1 MSCNSL
7 PRLFVTSTIFAIGL
21 VGFGVPA
28 ALAAVQNG
36 IPNRI
41 NAPVSA
47 DSQTAIPESVH
58 PRARVATDL
67 GPAPAN
73 TKLQGMSIRFSMT
86 ADQTAALDQLLA
98 DLQDPSSPRYHQWL
112 TPAQFAAQFG
122 LSSPD
127 IAKVTAWLKS
137 QGFTVTGVAQGG
149 TFVTFD
155 GTIAQAQAAFATSIH
170 SLSVNGE
177 THFANITNAQVPSA
191 FAGVVSGVTGLHDFL
206 LKPRVRANVVKPDFT
221 SSVSSSHYLAPGDL
235 YAIYDMNPLLT
246 AGINGTGVTIAVTGQ
261 VQVLLSD
268 VTAFR
273 SASGL
278 SVNLPT
284 PTAACTGTPAVCTA
298 AAAANNCSASTSSNC
313 PSPNLDDLAESSLDV
328 EWSGAMAPAATVLYV
343 NGRDILANSMTYAID
358 SNLAPIITIS
368 YGNCEAGWGA
378 TELNLL
384 NQLFK
389 QANAQGQTIMAA
401 TADVGATD
409 CDNGASAIEG
419 LTVDFPASSP
429 YVTGMGGT
437 MLNEGTALG
446 ATQYWSSP
454 DTTFVAGTAVPAADV
469 SAKGYMPEAVWNED
483 QPGFFFSASG
493 GGASAFFAKPA
504 WQNEN
509 APGMGITGIVVTP
522 DATRDLPDISLTAAS
537 SHDPFLYCAQG
548 SCVSGFRTAAGNL
561 TVAGGTSFDSQLFGG
576 MLALIEQ
583 KVNATS
589 LKKGLGNINPTLYA
603 LGNSATYYN
612 PTSTSVFHDITT
624 GNNSNPCTAGTPNC
638 PYGGT
643 IGYNAVTGYDF
654 ATGWGSVD
662 LNNLANDWNL
672 VTPNGLGT
680 IGSNIPNISSTALA
694 ASSTSVA
701 AGTSV
706 TLTAT
711 VTGFTITSALYTTLT
726 PTAGPTPTGSV
737 QFLVNNV
744 VVGSGTLNA
753 SGVATYTFV
762 SSCSTLGQ
770 QNMTASYAGSTT
782 YAGSIGPAI
791 AAAQAGAGIS
801 SNGSVVTTP
810 LIVNVTAGTTCPYYS
825 LTPTTASVGVAAGAT
840 IPASTITVA
849 PINGFVGTVTFAA
862 SSSTTSGYVPILSF
876 NPATITFTSAN
887 NTVSQ
892 TTTLT
897 LSGITANLRMPSMPG
912 QVDSGTM
919 LAQHST
925 HKMPWYAAGS
935 GVTIASLL
943 LLVLPR
949 KRRLGG
955 LLVLALSIAMVGGA
969 SGCGGSS
976 QAGPPATTPNSIYA
990 GTYVINVIGT
1000 YTSSGGQVT
1009 KNSTVVT
1016 YSIN

>member
-7 PRLFVTSTIFAIGL
+7 PRLFVTSTIFVIGL
-21 VGFGVPA
+21 AGFGVPA
-28 ALAAVQNG
+28 ASAAVQNA
-36 IPNRI
+36 IANRI

-47 DSQTAIPESVH
+47 DRPTAIPESVH
-58 PRARVATDL
+58 PRTRVATDL

-73 TKLQGMSIRFSMT
+73 TKLQGMSIRFNMT

-122 LSSPD
+122 LSSTD
-127 IAKVTAWLKS
+127 IAKVTAWLKG

-177 THFANITNAQVPSA
+177 THFANITNAQVPTA
-191 FAGVVSGVTGLHDFL
+191 FAGVVSGVTGLHDFR
-206 LKPRVRANVVKPDFT
+206 LKPRVRASVVKPDFT

-246 AGINGTGVTIAVTGQ
+246 NGINGTGVTIAVTGQ
-261 VQVLLSD
+261 VQILLTD

-273 SASGL
+273 SAAGL
-278 SVNLPT
+278 STNLPT
-284 PTAACTGTPAVCTA
+284 PTPVNGGA
-298 AAAANNCSASTSSNC
+298 AATNNCSSSTSTNC
-313 PSPNLDDLAESSLDV
+313 PSPNLDDLAESSLDA
-328 EWSGAMAPAATVLYV
+328 EWSGAMAPSATVLYV
-343 NGRDILANSMTYAID
+343 NGPDILANSMTQAID
-358 SNLAPIITIS
+358 LNLAPIITIS
-368 YGNCEAGWGA
+368 YGNCEAGWGSA
-378 TELNLL
+378 ELNIL

-389 QANAQGQTIMAA
+389 QANAQGQTILAA
-401 TADVGATD
+401 SADVGATD

-437 MLNEGTALG
+437 MFNEGNATG
-446 ATQYWSSP
+446 VTQYWNANSTS
-454 DTTFVAGTAVPAADV
+454 TVANAGSAV
-469 SAKGYMPEAVWNED
+469 GYIPEAVWNED
-483 QPGFFFSASG
+483 QPGSFFSAGG

-504 WQNEN
+504 WQVEN
-509 APGMGITGIVVTP
+509 APGMSIVVTP
-522 DATRDLPDISLTAAS
+522 DASRDLPDLSLTAAA
-537 SHDPFLYCAQG
+537 SHDPFLYCEQG
-548 SCVSGFRTAAGNL
+548 SCASGFRTAAGNL

-576 MLALIEQ
+576 MLALVEQ
-583 KVNATS
+583 KIGGRIGNA
-589 LKKGLGNINPTLYA
+589 NPTIYA
-603 LGNSATYYN
+603 LGNNAQYYN
-612 PTSTSVFHDITT
+612 NTSTSVFHDITT
-624 GNNSNPCTAGTPNC
+624 GNNSNPCTAGTPTC

-643 IGYNAVTGYDF
+643 IGYNAAIGYDL

-662 LNNLANDWNL
+662 LNNLANAWKL
-672 VTPNGLGT
+672 VTPLGV
-680 IGSNIPNISSTALA
+680 GSLGPNISSTALSA
-694 ASSTSVA
+694 ASTSVT
-701 AGTSV
+701 AGSSV
-706 TLTAT
+706 ILTAT
-711 VTGFTITSALYTTLT
+711 VTGFTVSTANPLALVV
-726 PTAGPTPTGSV
+726 GPTPAGTV

-744 VVGSGTLNA
+744 IVGSGTLNA

-770 QNMTASYAGSTT
+770 QNMTATYTGSTGGSGYAGST
-782 YAGSIGPAI
+782 GPALPVGE
-791 AAAQAGAGIS
+791 AGRTGGAGIS

-810 LIVNVTAGTTCPYYS
+810 LIVNVTAGTTCPYYN
-825 LTPTTASVGVAAGAT
+825 LTPTAASVGVAAGGT

-862 SSSTTSGYVPILSF
+862 SSTTTSGYLPSLSF

-919 LAQHST
+919 LAQHNI
-925 HKMPWYAAGS
+925 HKMPWYTAGS

-955 LLVLALSIAMVGGA
+955 LLVLALSIAIVGGA

-976 QAGPPATTPNSIYA
+976 QAGPPATTANSIYA